1 MIPLS
6 HLLLAAFALFAIGG
20 TAVVLRRNI
29 IVVLM
34 GIELML
40 NAVNLSFIAF
50 ARYLDDGAGHMF
62 VLMIFVVAAVE
73 VAVGMAIIVNMFK
86 LRQTISLDNLREL
99 RA

>member
-6 HLLLAAFALFAIGG
+6 HLLLVAFALFSIGAA
-20 TAVVLRRNI
+20 AVVLRRNI
-29 IVVLM
+29 LVVLM

-40 NAVNLSFIAF
+40 NAVNLSFVSF
-50 ARYLDDGAGHMF
+50 ARYFDDGAGHMF
-62 VLMIFVVAAVE
+62 VMMIFVVAAVE
-73 VAVGMAIIVNMFK
+73 VAVGMAIVVNMFK